1 MRFGH
6 ILNAHQNKWNLVNNF
21 FFISRSLARLD
32 SELSILNQ
40 GCSVS
45 FRDYGFNYAE

>member
-21 FFISRSLARLD
+21 FFLLVGAWLGWIQSY
-32 SELSILNQ
+32 LS
-40 GCSVS
+40 
-45 FRDYGFNYAE
+45 